1 MKKVS
6 GLVTVAAL
14 VVAASFLAG
23 RASVEADEGVTL
35 VVRHKV
41 ASFAKWKSVFDCH
54 EAFRKQSGWT
64 SHVVLADVA
73 DTNQVTIIGHLQ
85 TAAQAKEFGKAPS
98 LKEAMQ
104 KGGVQ
109 GAPDVTLLRAVEE
122 KKY

>member
-1 MKKVS
+1 MKRIS
-6 GLVTVAAL
+6 GLVVVAAL
-14 VVAASFLAG
+14 VATASFLAG
-23 RASVEADEGVTL
+23 RASVEADESVTL

-41 ASFAKWKSVFDCH
+41 ASFAKWKPVFDGH

-73 DTNQVTIIGHLQ
+73 DPNQVTIIGHIQ

>member
-1 MKKVS
+1 MKRVL
-6 GLVTVAAL
+6 GLVGVAAL
-14 VVAASFLAG
+14 VATASFLAG

-41 ASFAKWKSVFDCH
+41 ASFAKWKPVFDGH

-64 SHVVLADVA
+64 AHEVLADVA
-73 DTNQVTIIGHLQ
+73 DPNQVTVIGHIR
-85 TAAQAKEFGKAPS
+85 TATQAKEFGKAPS

-109 GAPDVTLLRAVEE
+109 GAPDVTLWKVVEE